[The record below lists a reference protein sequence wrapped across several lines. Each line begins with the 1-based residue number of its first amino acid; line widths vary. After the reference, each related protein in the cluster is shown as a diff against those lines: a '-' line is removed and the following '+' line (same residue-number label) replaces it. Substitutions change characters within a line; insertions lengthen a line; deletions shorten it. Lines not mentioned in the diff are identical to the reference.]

1 MLLEDLRTL
10 VVLVESGDELRAA
23 QGLRASPA
31 TVRRSLGRLEQRV
44 GGRLLVRHPEPGPIE
59 LTPLGEQV
67 LDKALDVLEAA
78 ADLLHAVHRPTHRPY
93 AVVGVLYRLL
103 VDEISDAAA
112 AVDPLVGGDVSLEYR
127 EASDEDPSAGLAR
140 GRVDVGVLAGPTD
153 LDALLVR
160 RTVAQVPRVALLA
173 AHHPLA
179 QRSGLE
185 VRLLDGEVWVDD
197 VAIPDASWPTYWRC
211 EDVRGRAPER
221 RTPVTGL
228 SQLVDAVRYGAGIAV
243 RPAPL
248 PVHLRAAGVVAVPL
262 VDTPPCSVDLAYR
275 QDSIHGPYVDA
286 LAERLAADLDARP
299 VGVRIRASSVV
310 TGVVVTGPADRA
322 SLEDSAA
329 RRSRAGRRGR
339 LLGIGGRR
347 DETPARS
354 DAAALGPATVEAL
367 RS

>member
-10 VVLVESGDELRAA
+10 VVLVESGDERRAA

-31 TVRRSLGRLEQRV
+31 TVRRSMGRLEQRV
-44 GGRLLVRHPEPGPIE
+44 GGRLVVRRPEPGPIE

-78 ADLLHAVHRPTHRPY
+78 ADLLHAAHRPAHRPY
-93 AVVGVLYRLL
+93 AVVGALYRML

-112 AVDPLVGGDVSLEYR
+112 AVDPLVGGDVSLEFR
-127 EASDEDPSAGLAR
+127 EVSDEDPSAGLAR

-185 VRLLDGEVWVDD
+185 VRQLADEVWVDD
-197 VAIPDASWPTYWRC
+197 ITIPDASWPTYWRC
-211 EDVRGRAPER
+211 EDVSGRAPER
-221 RTPVTGL
+221 RTPVTGQA
-228 SQLVDAVRYGAGIAV
+228 QLVEAVRFGAGVAV

-248 PVHLRAAGVVAVPL
+248 PVHLRAVGVAAVPL

-299 VGVRIRASSVV
+299 VGVRIRASAVV
-310 TGVVVTGPADRA
+310 TGVVVTGPAVRPALD
-322 SLEDSAA
+322 DAA

-347 DETPARS
+347 DDPAALEV
-354 DAAALGPATVEAL
+354 AAADGTRP
-367 RS
+367 

>member
-10 VVLVESGDELRAA
+10 VVLAESGDEQRAA

-31 TVRRSLGRLEQRV
+31 TVRRSLARLEQRV
-44 GGRLLVRHPEPGPIE
+44 GGRLVTWQRGGVE

-93 AVVGVLYRLL
+93 AVVGALYRML
-103 VDEISDAAA
+103 VDEIADAAA
-112 AVDPLVGGDVSLEYR
+112 AVDPLLGGDVSLEYR
-127 EASDEDPSAGLAR
+127 ETSDEDPSAGLAR

-160 RTVAQVPRVALLA
+160 RSVAQVPRVVLLA
-173 AHHPLA
+173 GHHPLA

-185 VRLLDGEVWVDD
+185 VRQLEPEVWVDD

-211 EDVRGRAPER
+211 EDVRGRPPER
-221 RTPVTGL
+221 RTPVTGPV
-228 SQLVDAVRYGAGIAV
+228 QLVEAVRYGAGVAV
-243 RPAPL
+243 RPSPL
-248 PVHLRAAGVVAVPL
+248 PVHLRVAGVVAVPL
-262 VDTPPCSVDLAYR
+262 VDVPPCSLDLAYR
-275 QDSIHGPYVDA
+275 QDSSHGPFVDA

-310 TGVVVTGPADRA
+310 TGIVVTGPASRSA
-322 SLEDSAA
+322 LEDGDA
-329 RRSRAGRRGR
+329 RRSRAGLRGR
-339 LLGIGGRR
+339 LRGIGGRR
-347 DETPARS
+347 VVDV
-354 DAAALGPATVEAL
+354 AALEAE
-367 RS
+367 RADAPGAQAGR